1 MGSREL
7 KPFGQA
13 YSDINDSN
21 KKEPRDLCNFN
32 NVNTSFTNVPS
43 NGLSSPPRKTT
54 FFKFCWWNGGG
65 KIKCRLKT
73 NPELRNFLNSKP
85 DLFAYGE
92 SETPSPLGLSV
103 NGYACYVHKS
113 KLTVIDNYRRG
124 LAIFYLK
131 KYQFLLTKVYSSKTY
146 DLFGCAQIS
155 LMNLYFAVFFR
166 FFLYFASLRVFFHI
180 LSFFAYF

>member
-1 MGSREL
+1 MVYHPL
-7 KPFGQA
+7 PAKQLF
-13 YSDINDSN
+13 
-21 KKEPRDLCNFN
+21 
-32 NVNTSFTNVPS
+32 
-43 NGLSSPPRKTT
+43 LSSAGGTEQ
-54 FFKFCWWNGGG
+54 GG

-73 NPELRNFLNSKP
+73 NPELRNFLKIKP

-131 KYQFLLTKVYSSKTY
+131 KYQFLLTKVYSSKT
-146 DLFGCAQIS
+146 
-155 LMNLYFAVFFR
+155 
-166 FFLYFASLRVFFHI
+166 
-180 LSFFAYF
+180 